1 MANGNNIFTFV
12 EYLTDTSSIDLTQY
26 KIVFYRGNV
35 FEEAP
40 ADHTTPADNITVIE
54 DSQGKRFIANRRAF
68 PLGALSLKDS
78 SDSTLPPEAS
88 RTEGDV
94 YLVLPGTTGEL
105 SGFVNQ
111 IAVWTKWRTWFPITP
126 VLGER
131 IYVSSTDTDWRW
143 NGSRWVEIPNIATGL
158 PATTLDFPFYCGVAA
173 ELKDPATVVNIPN
186 TYYLIANDATGVYV
200 QHRNKIMHYTAAGA
214 IQYIEPAEG
223 MATFNYQ
230 TNTLK
235 IFRQSN
241 WQIRYEESTYV
252 YRFFSFG
259 LNNTAINSLPTKTYN
274 GFQGKVIATL
284 PKLRDLPAQ
293 NLGRDVYKYEVF
305 AFAETHLDL
314 TFTATARQR
323 EDVHLNVNLYKGTGA
338 DGLVAT
344 LSSTRVRRTTVSS
357 NVSTYRSENR
367 TGAGTP
373 DPMFPSRITGDTTN
387 YSRLW
392 EGGTPGD
399 RPREF
404 RPFENDVT
412 SADTLEIAVVAS
424 RPEYRFANV
433 NTNASNFGI
442 DWSIHRQIGE

>member
-1 MANGNNIFTFV
+1 MNEFFTFI
-12 EYLTDTSSIDLTQY
+12 EYMTDTKSVDLTQY

-35 FEEAP
+35 FEENL
-40 ADHTTPADNITVIE
+40 ADRTTPADNITVIE

-78 SDSTLPPEAS
+78 SDSILPPIAN

-94 YLVLPGTTGEL
+94 YLVLPGATGEL
-105 SGFVNQ
+105 SGFANQ
-111 IAVWTKWRTWFPITP
+111 IVVWTKWREWYPITP

-131 IYVSSTDTDWRW
+131 IYVASTDTDRRW
-143 NGSRWVEIPNIATGL
+143 NGSRWVEIPNIASGL
-158 PATTLDFPFYCGVAA
+158 PATALNFPFWVGVAA
-173 ELKDPATVVNIPN
+173 ELNDPSDPVNVPD
-186 TYYLIANDATGVYV
+186 TYYLINRNATGAYV

-252 YRFFSFG
+252 YRYFPFVF
-259 LNNTAINSLPTKTYN
+259 NNTAINGLTKKTYN
-274 GFQGKVIATL
+274 GFPGILIANL
-284 PKLRDLPAQ
+284 PKLRDLPAE

-338 DGLVAT
+338 DDLVAT
-344 LSSTRVRRTTVSS
+344 LASTRVRQTTVSS
-357 NVSTYRSENR
+357 NVSTYRSEN
-367 TGAGTP
+367 T
-373 DPMFPSRITGDTTN
+373 SSTN
-387 YSRLW
+387 YSLLW

-399 RPREF
+399 RPRQF

-433 NTNASNFGI
+433 NTNASSFGI